1 MRIGLIRIAAAMLL
15 TVSLLGGCG
24 QKLDLAQDGEEIRFS
39 ATPLELRAETTKSTT
54 DAFVEDKEKF
64 VVYGE
69 RVTSSDVRTTVFDGV
84 SVSHS
89 YEEDIVDD
97 WDYTNHQAWQWGSVT
112 DRYDFVAV
120 FPAIPPGDVNV
131 RTEKLGGAGNISL
144 STHYDYL
151 TGAPTGGDKFDLL
164 AASYRRNGNIVGRND
179 IVDLTFTHMGSA
191 VSVAVLNNSKE
202 SDITVTSIYYQN
214 LVVSGDAI
222 VTIDAQG
229 RPYLYWANTTP
240 NASAVRK
247 LTKEPDPLTTISPR
261 EEYTGEYQIM
271 IPQNLE
277 MYGASLYLKYIIGNG
292 VEQTS
297 PAIPLASILN
307 ESDEPIT
314 SWEIGYKYTYTIS
327 VRADGG
333 LLVIVRTTPWDV
345 PVVAE
350 TPGILID

>member
-1 MRIGLIRIAAAMLL
+1 MRIDLIRIAATTLL
-15 TVSLLGGCG
+15 TLPLLGGCG

-39 ATPLELRAETTKSTT
+39 ATPLELRTETTKSTT

-69 RVTSSDVRTTVFDGV
+69 KVTSAGVRTTVFDGV
-84 SVSHS
+84 TVSHS
-89 YEEDIVDD
+89 YEEDVVDN
-97 WDYTNHQAWQWGSVT
+97 WDYSPHKTWDWGSTT

-120 FPAIPPGDVNV
+120 YPSGKG
-131 RTEKLGGAGNISL
+131 TEKQDAPGNISL

-164 AASYRRNGNIVGRND
+164 AASYRRNGNIVGRNN

-240 NASAVRK
+240 SASAVRK
-247 LTKEPDPLTTISPR
+247 LTKEPDPPTTISPR

-277 MYGASLYLKYIIGNG
+277 MYGASLYLKYKIGNG

-327 VRADGG
+327 MRADGG

-345 PVVAE
+345 PVAAE
-350 TPGILID
+350 TPGVLID

>member
-1 MRIGLIRIAAAMLL
+1 MRIDLIRIAAATLL
-15 TVSLLGGCG
+15 TLPLLGGCG

-69 RVTSSDVRTTVFDGV
+69 KVTSAGVRTTVFDGV
-84 SVSHS
+84 TVSHS
-89 YEEDIVDD
+89 YEEDVVDN
-97 WDYTNHQAWQWGSVT
+97 WDYSPHKTWDWGSTT

-120 FPAIPPGDVNV
+120 YPSGKG
-131 RTEKLGGAGNISL
+131 TEKQDTPGNNISL
-144 STHYDYL
+144 VTPYDYAL
-151 TGAPTGGDKFDLL
+151 DKFDLL
-164 AASYRRNGNIVGRND
+164 AATYRRNGNVLGRD
-179 IVDLTFTHMGSA
+179 RIVDLTFTHMGSA
-191 VSVAVLNNSKE
+191 VSVAVLNNSKT
-202 SDITVTSIYYQN
+202 SNITVTSIYYKN
-214 LVVSGDAI
+214 LLARADAI
-222 VTIDAQG
+222 VTIDSYG
-229 RPYLYWANTTP
+229 RQNLRWTNSVRSLLKVRELSKTP
-240 NASAVRK
+240 A
-247 LTKEPDPLTTISPR
+247 TTISPGI
-261 EEYTGEYQIM
+261 EYTGEYQIM

-277 MYGASLYLKYIIGNG
+277 TYGASLYLKYKIGNG

-314 SWEIGYKYTYTIS
+314 RWEIGYKYTYTIS
-327 VRADGG
+327 MRADGG
-333 LLVIVRTTPWDV
+333 LLVIVKTTPWDV

>member
-1 MRIGLIRIAAAMLL
+1 MLL

-120 FPAIPPGDVNV
+120 FPAGKGTIKQVTP
-131 RTEKLGGAGNISL
+131 GNISL
-144 STHYDYL
+144 STPYNYL
-151 TGAPTGGDKFDLL
+151 TGAPTGGDKYDLL
-164 AASYRRNGNIVGRND
+164 AATYRRNGNIVGRNN
-179 IVDLTFTHMGSA
+179 IVDLTFSHMGSA
-191 VSVAVLNNSKE
+191 VSVAVLNNSQA
-202 SDITVTSIYYQN
+202 SDITVTSIYYKN
-214 LVVSGDAI
+214 LVVSGNAI
-222 VTIDAQG
+222 VTIDSYG
-229 RPYLYWANTTP
+229 RQNMRWADTTP
-240 NASAVRK
+240 SASIVRK
-247 LTKEPDPLTTISPR
+247 LTKEPATTIVPR
-261 EEYTGEYQIM
+261 EEYVGEYQIM

-277 MYGASLYLKYIIGNG
+277 TYGAALYLTYKINGG
-292 VEQTS
+292 VEQIS
-297 PAIPLASILN
+297 PAIPLASIKN
-307 ESDEPIT
+307 ESDEAIT
-314 SWEIGYKYTYTIS
+314 SWDFGYKYTYTIS
-327 VRADGG
+327 MRADGG

-345 PVVAE
+345 PVAAE
-350 TPGILID
+350 TPGVLID

>member
-1 MRIGLIRIAAAMLL
+1 MMRIDLIRIAAATLL
-15 TVSLLGGCG
+15 TLPLLGGCG

-69 RVTSSDVRTTVFDGV
+69 KVTSAGVRTTVFDGV
-84 SVSHS
+84 TVSHS
-89 YEEDIVDD
+89 YEEDVVDN
-97 WDYTNHQAWQWGSVT
+97 WDYSPHKTWDWGSTT

-120 FPAIPPGDVNV
+120 YPSGKG
-131 RTEKLGGAGNISL
+131 TEKQDMPGNNISL
-144 STHYDYL
+144 VTPYDYAL
-151 TGAPTGGDKFDLL
+151 DKFDLL
-164 AASYRRNGNIVGRND
+164 AATYRRNGNVLGRD
-179 IVDLTFTHMGSA
+179 RIVDLTFTHMGSA
-191 VSVAVLNNSKE
+191 VSVAVLNNSKT
-202 SDITVTSIYYQN
+202 SNITVTSIYYKN
-214 LVVSGDAI
+214 LLARADAI
-222 VTIDAQG
+222 VTIDSYG
-229 RPYLYWANTTP
+229 RQNLRWTNSVRSLLKVRELSKTP
-240 NASAVRK
+240 A
-247 LTKEPDPLTTISPR
+247 TTISPGI
-261 EEYTGEYQIM
+261 EYTGEYQIM

-277 MYGASLYLKYIIGNG
+277 TYGASLYLKYKIGNG

-314 SWEIGYKYTYTIS
+314 RWEIGYKYTYTIS
-327 VRADGG
+327 MRADGG
-333 LLVIVRTTPWDV
+333 LLVIVKTTPWDV

>member
-1 MRIGLIRIAAAMLL
+1 MMRIDLIRIAAATLL
-15 TVSLLGGCG
+15 TLPLLGGCG

-69 RVTSSDVRTTVFDGV
+69 KVTSAGVRTTVFDGV
-84 SVSHS
+84 TVSHS
-89 YEEDIVDD
+89 YEEDVVDN
-97 WDYTNHQAWQWGSVT
+97 WDYSPHKTWDWGSTT

-120 FPAIPPGDVNV
+120 YPSGKG
-131 RTEKLGGAGNISL
+131 TEKQDTPGNNISL
-144 STHYDYL
+144 VTPYDYAL
-151 TGAPTGGDKFDLL
+151 DKFDLL
-164 AASYRRNGNIVGRND
+164 AATYRRNGHVLGRD
-179 IVDLTFTHMGSA
+179 RIVDLTFTHMGSA
-191 VSVAVLNNSKE
+191 VSVAVLNNSKT
-202 SDITVTSIYYQN
+202 SNITVTSIYYKN
-214 LVVSGDAI
+214 LLARADAI
-222 VTIDAQG
+222 VTIDSYG
-229 RPYLYWANTTP
+229 RQNLRWTNSVRSLLKVRELSKTP
-240 NASAVRK
+240 A
-247 LTKEPDPLTTISPR
+247 TTISPGI
-261 EEYTGEYQIM
+261 EYTGEYQIM

-277 MYGASLYLKYIIGNG
+277 TYGASLYLKYKIGNG

-314 SWEIGYKYTYTIS
+314 RWEIGYKYTYTIS
-327 VRADGG
+327 MRADGG
-333 LLVIVRTTPWDV
+333 LLVIVKTTPWDV

>member
-120 FPAIPPGDVNV
+120 FPAGKGTIKQVTP
-131 RTEKLGGAGNISL
+131 GNISL
-144 STHYDYL
+144 STPYNYL
-151 TGAPTGGDKFDLL
+151 TGAPTGGDKYDLL
-164 AASYRRNGNIVGRND
+164 AATYRRNGNIVGRNN
-179 IVDLTFTHMGSA
+179 IVDLTFSHMGSA
-191 VSVAVLNNSKE
+191 VSVAVLNNSQA
-202 SDITVTSIYYQN
+202 SDITVTSIYYKN
-214 LVVSGDAI
+214 LVVSGNAI
-222 VTIDAQG
+222 VTIDSYG
-229 RPYLYWANTTP
+229 RQNMRWADTTP
-240 NASAVRK
+240 SASIVRK
-247 LTKEPDPLTTISPR
+247 LTKEPATTIVPR
-261 EEYTGEYQIM
+261 EEYVGEYQIM

-277 MYGASLYLKYIIGNG
+277 TYGAALYLTYKINGG
-292 VEQTS
+292 VEQIS
-297 PAIPLASILN
+297 PAIPLASIKN
-307 ESDEPIT
+307 ESDEAIT
-314 SWEIGYKYTYTIS
+314 SWDFGYKYTYTIS
-327 VRADGG
+327 MRADGG

-345 PVVAE
+345 PVAAE
-350 TPGILID
+350 TPGVLID

>member
-1 MRIGLIRIAAAMLL
+1 MMRIDLIRIAAATLL
-15 TVSLLGGCG
+15 TLPLLGGCG

-39 ATPLELRAETTKSTT
+39 ATPLELRTETTKSTT
-54 DAFVEDKEKF
+54 DAFVVNNEAF
-64 VVYGE
+64 YVYGE
-69 RVTSSDVRTTVFDGV
+69 KVTSAGVRTTVFNRV

-89 YEEDIVDD
+89 YEKVAEEVTVDR
-97 WDYTNHQAWQWGSVT
+97 WDYSNHKTWDWGSTT

-120 FPAIPPGDVNV
+120 YPSGKG
-131 RTEKLGGAGNISL
+131 TEKQDAPGNISL

-164 AASYRRNGNIVGRND
+164 AATYRRNGNVVGRD
-179 IVDLTFTHMGSA
+179 RIVDLTFTHMGSA

-202 SDITVTSIYYQN
+202 SNITVTSIYYQN
-214 LVVSGDAI
+214 LDAEADAI
-222 VTIDAQG
+222 VTIDSYG
-229 RPYLYWANTTP
+229 RQNLRWANSRRSGSLYHVRSLSKTP
-240 NASAVRK
+240 A
-247 LTKEPDPLTTISPR
+247 TTITPG

-277 MYGASLYLKYIIGNG
+277 TYGASLYLKYKIGNG

-307 ESDEPIT
+307 ESGEPIT
-314 SWEIGYKYTYTIS
+314 RWEMGYKYTYTVS
-327 VRADGG
+327 MRADGG
-333 LLVIVRTTPWDV
+333 LLVIVKTTPWDV
-345 PVVAE
+345 PVTAE

>member
-1 MRIGLIRIAAAMLL
+1 MRIDLIRIAAATLL
-15 TVSLLGGCG
+15 TLPLLGGCG

-69 RVTSSDVRTTVFDGV
+69 KVTSAGVRTTVFDGV
-84 SVSHS
+84 TVSHS
-89 YEEDIVDD
+89 YEEDVVDN
-97 WDYTNHQAWQWGSVT
+97 WDYSPHKTWDWGSTT

-120 FPAIPPGDVNV
+120 YPSGKG
-131 RTEKLGGAGNISL
+131 TEKQDMPGNNISL
-144 STHYDYL
+144 VTPYDYAL
-151 TGAPTGGDKFDLL
+151 DKFDLL
-164 AASYRRNGNIVGRND
+164 AATYRRNGNVLGRD
-179 IVDLTFTHMGSA
+179 RIVDLTFTHMGSA
-191 VSVAVLNNSKE
+191 VSVAVLNNSKT
-202 SDITVTSIYYQN
+202 SNITVTSIYYKN
-214 LVVSGDAI
+214 LLARADAI
-222 VTIDAQG
+222 VTIDSYG
-229 RPYLYWANTTP
+229 RQNLRWTNSVRSLLKVRELSKTP
-240 NASAVRK
+240 A
-247 LTKEPDPLTTISPR
+247 TTISPGI
-261 EEYTGEYQIM
+261 EYTGEYQIM

-277 MYGASLYLKYIIGNG
+277 TYGASLYLKYKIGNG

-314 SWEIGYKYTYTIS
+314 RWEIGYKYTYTIS
-327 VRADGG
+327 MRADGG
-333 LLVIVRTTPWDV
+333 LLVIVKTTPWDV

>member
-1 MRIGLIRIAAAMLL
+1 MMRIDLIRIAAATLL
-15 TVSLLGGCG
+15 TLPLLGGCG

-69 RVTSSDVRTTVFDGV
+69 KVTSAGVRTTVFDGV
-84 SVSHS
+84 TVSHS
-89 YEEDIVDD
+89 YEEDVVDN
-97 WDYTNHQAWQWGSVT
+97 WDYSPHKTWDWGSTT

-120 FPAIPPGDVNV
+120 YPSGKG
-131 RTEKLGGAGNISL
+131 TEKQDTPGNNISL
-144 STHYDYL
+144 VTPYDYAL
-151 TGAPTGGDKFDLL
+151 DKFDLL
-164 AASYRRNGNIVGRND
+164 AATYRRNGNVLGRD
-179 IVDLTFTHMGSA
+179 RIVDLTFTHMGSA
-191 VSVAVLNNSKE
+191 VSVAVLNNSKT
-202 SDITVTSIYYQN
+202 SNITVTSIYYKN
-214 LVVSGDAI
+214 LLARADAI
-222 VTIDAQG
+222 VTIDSYG
-229 RPYLYWANTTP
+229 RQNLRWTNSVRSLLKVRELSKTP
-240 NASAVRK
+240 A
-247 LTKEPDPLTTISPR
+247 TTISPGI
-261 EEYTGEYQIM
+261 EYTGEYQIM

-277 MYGASLYLKYIIGNG
+277 TYGASLYLKYKIGNG

-314 SWEIGYKYTYTIS
+314 RWEIGYKYTYTIS
-327 VRADGG
+327 MRADGG
-333 LLVIVRTTPWDV
+333 LLVIVKTTPWDV